1 MAGIFDG
8 EGSVILQISKDS
20 DSDRLSCNPF
30 VKVTLHRKETWLLEE
45 FRLKFGG
52 TVRQRTE
59 GRVVDWV
66 LRSRDEIE
74 SFLKSIQKYLRLKRR
89 QAGLMLRAIK
99 IIKRTRSG
107 KPRLYQDWI
116 ELAKISDEISS
127 LNFSNHRKWSYNE
140 ILAYLE
146 KTGLGTPER
155 RRKLA
160 SLRKGQTPDAVSPP
174 PPT

>member
-1 MAGIFDG
+1 
-8 EGSVILQISKDS
+8 
-20 DSDRLSCNPF
+20 
-30 VKVTLHRKETWLLEE
+30 LHRKETWLLEE

-74 SFLKSIQKYLRLKRR
+74 SFSKSIQKYLRLKRR

-99 IIKRTRSG
+99 IMRRTRSG

-127 LNFSNHRKWSYNE
+127 LNFSNHRKMELQRNFGVSREDGSWYPGK
-140 ILAYLE
+140 E
-146 KTGLGTPER
+146 KKIGEF
-155 RRKLA
+155 A
-160 SLRKGQTPDAVSPP
+160 
-174 PPT
+174 